1 MNEVILLGIDGGA
14 TKVSGW
20 EINYD
25 KETNTFKLGQL
36 NVQRKYSQYDS
47 FDPSFKPV
55 DIKIQLSEIN
65 TEINLTDD
73 EIPQGKAYMNAAI
86 DVIKELAENNA
97 GKEILIGFGMPGLKT
112 LDKRGIT
119 ALANGPRM
127 PFFSEYIEKKII
139 EKGVKLFSPISH
151 LGSDADYC
159 GIGEEY
165 DINGSFRKVQNAY
178 YLGGGTG
185 VADALKLNGE
195 LVPFDNSKE
204 WIAKTWEMKSDKDIT
219 LERYASASGIQ
230 QIYSHNSGLSIKEIN
245 IKEIYPTQI
254 LEMAIQGDKY
264 ALDTI
269 NDISITIGK
278 VFFERI
284 TTIYSGFAG
293 LFDFVNLAKPQLS
306 VNHNYEGTLL
316 DSIVIGQRLGDLF
329 QQSKSSDLLW
339 KQMLDYLT
347 DLVVNSTD
355 QKFKDHYLKEEY
367 FKEDI
372 LKISKLREA
381 PAIGAG
387 VDAYLTTKINK

>member
-14 TKVSGW
+14 TKISGW
-20 EINYD
+20 EINFD
-25 KETNTFKLGQL
+25 KKTNTFKLGQL

-55 DIKIQLSEIN
+55 DINIQIAEIN
-65 TEINLTDD
+65 TSINLTDD

-86 DVIKELAENNA
+86 DVIQKLADNNA
-97 GKEILIGFGMPGLKT
+97 GKVVLVGFGMPGLKT
-112 LDKRGIT
+112 QDKRGIT

-127 PFFSEYIEKKII
+127 PFFSDYIENKLI
-139 EKGVKLFSPISH
+139 EKGVKLFSPINH

-185 VADALKLNGE
+185 VADALKLDGE
-195 LVPFDNSKE
+195 LVPFDNSKG
-204 WIAKTWEMKSDKDIT
+204 WIAKTWEMKSAKDIT
-219 LERYASASGIQ
+219 LERYTSASGIQ
-230 QIYSHNSGLSIKEIN
+230 QIYSQNSGLSIEEIN

-293 LFDFVNLAKPQLS
+293 LFDFVNPAKPKLS
-306 VNHNYEGTLL
+306 VNHSYEGTLL
-316 DSIVIGQRLGDLF
+316 DSIIIGQRLGDLF

-339 KQMLDYLT
+339 KQMLNSLT
-347 DLVVNSTD
+347 DLVLNSTD
-355 QKFKDHYLKEEY
+355 QKFKDHYLKDDY
-367 FKEDI
+367 FNEDI

-387 VDAYLTTKINK
+387 VDAYLTSKFNK